1 MNNEINELIN
11 LFNKNLYKELIKK
24 ARILLKKDPNNFI
37 LWNILGAAHKMEGD
51 LKEAKLSFENS
62 IRIKPE
68 FPDAHNNLGAIFLE
82 TCNLMKY

>member
-24 ARILLKKDPNNFI
+24 SRILLKKDPNNFI

-62 IRIKPE
+62 IRIKPS
-68 FPDAHNNLGAIFLE
+68 FLMLTIIWE
-82 TCNLMKY
+82 QYF